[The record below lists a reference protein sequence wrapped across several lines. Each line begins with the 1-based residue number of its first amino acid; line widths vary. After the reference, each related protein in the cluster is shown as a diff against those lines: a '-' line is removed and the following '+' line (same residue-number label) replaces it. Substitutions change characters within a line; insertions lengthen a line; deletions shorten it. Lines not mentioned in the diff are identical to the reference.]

1 MKFQLNRHHFPT
13 IFIFQELEIEKRR
26 NSDLHTKNLQKNQE
40 IGHLQK
46 VLNDLRGSMAHH
58 VKDVENVIDDN
69 LAISK
74 VGKRKNDNKVVANL
88 AEDSTFATV
97 DLGLSSDHSSNGNS
111 PLPTDP
117 PAKSSKE
124 VEDYE
129 RILPFDSI
137 SASNLFDQGTLKES
151 EQNDDDRDSAIG
163 NSESYSLMPGISSKK
178 KTEMKG
184 KFVSPRNVPSNSS
197 YDQMIQSEQTPKVSL
212 GEQIKVLHQ
221 VSEDQKKNQ
230 QTILRESQ
238 EQVNHNYKPHFSLSE
253 TVDSERLEATTNGKD
268 RLNDVSSKDNSKSK
282 EDKNT
287 KNAQKQTNQI
297 GPRHSGIAQEDKISI
312 SDLGAGDRLMS
323 KPNLIANHPTS
334 LKVGSSEEMK
344 MLTLDR
350 TDIDKR

>member
-1 MKFQLNRHHFPT
+1 M
-13 IFIFQELEIEKRR
+13 EKRR
-26 NSDLHTKNLQKNQE
+26 NSDLQNKNLQKNQE

-46 VLNDLRGSMAHH
+46 VLNDLRGSMDHH
-58 VKDVENVIDDN
+58 VKDVENVLDNN
-69 LAISK
+69 LAISN

-117 PAKSSKE
+117 PAKSSKD

-129 RILPFDSI
+129 RILPLDSI

-151 EQNDDDRDSAIG
+151 ERNDDDRDSAIG

-178 KTEMKG
+178 KTEMKAN
-184 KFVSPRNVPSNSS
+184 FVSPRNVLSSSSN
-197 YDQMIQSEQTPKVSL
+197 DQMIQIEQTPKVSL

-230 QTILRESQ
+230 QTILLESN
-238 EQVNHNYKPHFSLSE
+238 EQVNHNYKQHLNLSE
-253 TVDSERLEATTNGKD
+253 TLDSERLEATTNALD
-268 RLNDVSSKDNSKSK
+268 RLNDVSSKDNSKLK
-282 EDKNT
+282 ET
-287 KNAQKQTNQI
+287 RSIKNAQKQTS
-297 GPRHSGIAQEDKISI
+297 PRHSVIAQEDKISV

-323 KPNLIANHPTS
+323 RQNFITNHPTS
-334 LKVGSSEEMK
+334 LQISSSKEMK
-344 MLTLDR
+344 IPTLDR

>member
-1 MKFQLNRHHFPT
+1 M
-13 IFIFQELEIEKRR
+13 
-26 NSDLHTKNLQKNQE
+26 D
-40 IGHLQK
+40 
-46 VLNDLRGSMAHH
+46 HH
-58 VKDVENVIDDN
+58 VKDVENVIDNN

-117 PAKSSKE
+117 PAKSSKD

-129 RILPFDSI
+129 RILPLDSI

-151 EQNDDDRDSAIG
+151 ERNDDDRDSAIG
-163 NSESYSLMPGISSKK
+163 NSESYSLMPGISSRK
-178 KTEMKG
+178 KTEMKAN
-184 KFVSPRNVPSNSS
+184 FVSPRNVPSSTSN
-197 YDQMIQSEQTPKVSL
+197 DQMIQIEQNPKVSL

-230 QTILRESQ
+230 QTILLESN
-238 EQVNHNYKPHFSLSE
+238 EQVNHNYKQHLNLSE
-253 TVDSERLEATTNGKD
+253 TLDSERLEATTNAQD
-268 RLNDVSSKDNSKSK
+268 RLNDVSSKDNSKLK
-282 EDKNT
+282 ET
-287 KNAQKQTNQI
+287 TSIKNAQKQTST
-297 GPRHSGIAQEDKISI
+297 RHSVIAQEDKISV

-323 KPNLIANHPTS
+323 KQNFITNHPTT
-334 LKVGSSEEMK
+334 LQNSSSREMK
-344 MLTLDR
+344 MPTLGR

>member
-1 MKFQLNRHHFPT
+1 M
-13 IFIFQELEIEKRR
+13 EKRR
-26 NSDLHTKNLQKNQE
+26 NSDLQNKNLQKNQE

-46 VLNDLRGSMAHH
+46 VLNDLRGSMDHH
-58 VKDVENVIDDN
+58 VKDVENVIDNN
-69 LAISK
+69 LAISN

-117 PAKSSKE
+117 PAKSSKD

-129 RILPFDSI
+129 RILPLDSI

-151 EQNDDDRDSAIG
+151 ERNDDDRDSAIG
-163 NSESYSLMPGISSKK
+163 NSESYSLMPGISSRK
-178 KTEMKG
+178 KTEMKAN
-184 KFVSPRNVPSNSS
+184 FVSPRNVLSSSSN
-197 YDQMIQSEQTPKVSL
+197 DQMIQIEQTPKVSL

-230 QTILRESQ
+230 QTILLESN
-238 EQVNHNYKPHFSLSE
+238 EQVNHNYKQHLNLSE
-253 TVDSERLEATTNGKD
+253 TLDSERLEATTNALD
-268 RLNDVSSKDNSKSK
+268 RLNDVSSKDNSKLK
-282 EDKNT
+282 ET
-287 KNAQKQTNQI
+287 RSIKNAQKQTS
-297 GPRHSGIAQEDKISI
+297 PRHSVIAQEDKISV

-323 KPNLIANHPTS
+323 RQNFITNHPTS
-334 LKVGSSEEMK
+334 LQISSSKEMK
-344 MLTLDR
+344 IPTLDR

>member
-1 MKFQLNRHHFPT
+1 M
-13 IFIFQELEIEKRR
+13 EKRR
-26 NSDLHTKNLQKNQE
+26 NNELQTKNLQKNQE

-46 VLNDLRGSMAHH
+46 VLNDLRGSMDHH
-58 VKDVENVIDDN
+58 VQDVENVIDDN
-69 LAISK
+69 LVISK
-74 VGKRKNDNKVVANL
+74 VAKRKTDNKVAANL

-137 SASNLFDQGTLKES
+137 SVSNLFDQGTLKES

-178 KTEMKG
+178 KTEIKG
-184 KFVSPRNVPSNSS
+184 KFVSPINVHSNSS
-197 YDQMIQSEQTPKVSL
+197 NNQIIQIEQAPKVSL

-230 QTILRESQ
+230 QTILRESH
-238 EQVNHNYKPHFSLSE
+238 EQVNHNYKPHLSLSE
-253 TVDSERLEATTNGKD
+253 TVDSERLEATTNAKD
-268 RLNDVSSKDNSKSK
+268 RLNDVSSKGNSKSQ

-287 KNAQKQTNQI
+287 KNSQKETDPTSSRQ
-297 GPRHSGIAQEDKISI
+297 SFIAQEDKISI
-312 SDLGAGDRLMS
+312 SDFDAGDRLMS
-323 KPNLIANHPTS
+323 KQTLIANHPTS
-334 LKVGSSEEMK
+334 MKIGSSKEMK
-344 MLTLDR
+344 MLSLDR

>member
-1 MKFQLNRHHFPT
+1 M
-13 IFIFQELEIEKRR
+13 
-26 NSDLHTKNLQKNQE
+26 
-40 IGHLQK
+40 
-46 VLNDLRGSMAHH
+46 NDLRGSMDHH
-58 VKDVENVIDDN
+58 VQDVENVIDDN
-69 LAISK
+69 LVISK
-74 VGKRKNDNKVVANL
+74 VAKRKTDNKVAANL

-137 SASNLFDQGTLKES
+137 SVSNLFDQGALKES

-178 KTEMKG
+178 KTEIKG
-184 KFVSPRNVPSNSS
+184 KFVSPKNVHSNSS
-197 YDQMIQSEQTPKVSL
+197 NNQMIQIEQTPKVSL

-230 QTILRESQ
+230 QTIFRESQ
-238 EQVNHNYKPHFSLSE
+238 EQVNHNYKPHLSLSE
-253 TVDSERLEATTNGKD
+253 TVDSERLEATTNAKD
-268 RLNDVSSKDNSKSK
+268 RLNDVSSNGNSKSQ
-282 EDKNT
+282 EDINT
-287 KNAQKQTNQI
+287 KNLQKETNQI
-297 GPRHSGIAQEDKISI
+297 SSRQSVIAQEDKISL
-312 SDLGAGDRLMS
+312 SDLDAGDRLMS
-323 KPNLIANHPTS
+323 KQTLIANHPTS
-334 LKVGSSEEMK
+334 MKIGSSKEMK
-344 MLTLDR
+344 MLSLDR